1 MSNRAPALFIGHGSP
16 MNAIENNEFTQTWR
30 RLGKE
35 LPKPQAIL
43 IISAHWYTN
52 GSKTTDEKYP
62 RMIYDM
68 YGFPDALY
76 QVEYEPQGAPELA
89 HLTKDLISREVRIDN
104 SWGIDHGT
112 WSILCKMYPDADIPV
127 YQLSIDAGA
136 DALTHYQIGRE
147 IGSLRDR
154 GVMIIGSG
162 NVVHNIS
169 LFDHETQNGFDW
181 AEDFDDF
188 IKESILDKKYNQV
201 VSLHSSGKFMRD
213 AVTTPDHYY
222 PLLYILGAASETDR
236 VSVFNDSCILGALS
250 MTSYL
255 FQ

>member
-1 MSNRAPALFIGHGSP
+1 MNELAPAIFIGHGSP

-30 RLGKE
+30 QLGKE
-35 LPKPQAIL
+35 LPKPEAIL

-52 GSKTTDEKYP
+52 GSKTTDERHP

-76 QVEYEPQGAPELA
+76 QVDYKVTGAPELA
-89 HLTKDLISREVRIDN
+89 HLTKNLISREVRIDN

-112 WSILCKMYPDADIPV
+112 WSVLCKMYPDADIPI

-147 IGSLRDR
+147 IGSLRNQ
-154 GVMIIGSG
+154 GVMILGSG
-162 NVVHNIS
+162 NVVHNTS
-169 LFDHETQNGFDW
+169 LFNQESQQGFTW
-181 AEDFDDF
+181 AEDFDEF
-188 IKESILDKKYNQV
+188 IKESILAGKYNQV
-201 VSLHSSGKFMRD
+201 VSPNSTGKYMRD

-222 PLLYILGAASETDR
+222 PLLYILGAARENDR
-236 VSVFNDSCILGALS
+236 VSVFNDSCILGSLS